1 MGAGY
6 SGFSLPSFINTNI
19 TNNSIFNNLSN
30 IAQIKLIYTITVW
43 KYYDPGSPEEGGD
56 YFTTT
61 IQKIVP
67 LYGSF
72 QTISLNKVELFGID
86 IDAVGV
92 SNVII
97 DYELT
102 LDNAYKFT
110 SFASSI
116 GTPTVNTNNLI
127 SGQLTV
133 PLENL
138 YVYTWFGV
146 PVGLGLVN
154 VYDVA
159 TINTNFTVDINLTN
173 AVVIEPIVP
182 VIDAIVP
189 TETQILTQTVT
200 KNAFALVESGLTL
213 CQIEALKTIRLNEIL
228 NNIQTL
234 RNYSR
239 DTGSTTTYNN
249 NGSLNQA
256 GSRYTENFPSAKFAN
271 SVGINELLLNKKRY
285 MFSNSLNKN
294 VVSGPV
300 AFNTLSGYS
309 NTLPYNAGSSGL
321 TKVQQFANAARGR
334 TLSGGPGRRYGVQ
347 FYDGRSLVSIPN
359 IYNQTTQPTQPTQP
373 NQTINIC
380 AFT

>member
-6 SGFSLPSFINTNI
+6 SGFALPSFINTNI

-30 IAQIKLIYTITVW
+30 IAQLKLIYTITTW
-43 KYYDPGSPEEGGD
+43 KYRDDTAPAMGGD

-72 QTISLNKVELFGID
+72 QTISLNKVELIGID
-86 IDAVGV
+86 TVGV
-92 SNVII
+92 SDVII
-97 DYELT
+97 NYELT
-102 LDNAYKFT
+102 LDTAYKFT
-110 SFASSI
+110 FFASSI

-133 PLENL
+133 PLGNL
-138 YVYTWFGV
+138 YVYNYFFGV
-146 PVGLGLVN
+146 PLGLGLVN

-189 TETQILTQTVT
+189 TETQILTETVT
-200 KNAFALVESGLTL
+200 KSAFALVESGLTL
-213 CQIEALKTIRLNEIL
+213 CQIEALKTTRLNEIL
-228 NNIQTL
+228 NNIETL

-271 SVGINELLLNKKRY
+271 SVGMNELLLNKKKY

-359 IYNQTTQPTQPTQP
+359 IYNQTTQTTQPTQP